1 MSEPST
7 TAFGRRSQLHA
18 EINPLLDNP
27 DLCLVFPSEVSAG
40 WWRRAAAERSGGAVR
55 ALRFAPWDQFKQRAF
70 ERRREQRPVNNTLRM
85 LFAHDLLERNRSEE
99 LLVRLIAPEYRESS
113 PAFAATL
120 IELLPTLEL
129 LLDRVAARQGTV
141 AELNDAAT
149 RSLLSDL
156 RLIRNEYQAFLQRHS
171 LFEPGYLKSAERVPD
186 GRFVVLYPE
195 ALEDYAE
202 FAEALETMDRVS
214 VRPVPREP
222 ARVVLHR
229 FENSVQEIQAA
240 LSQIETLLDDEVAQS
255 EIAVTVCEDDRY
267 LTELFSRAAAREI
280 PLQAR
285 YGRPLTEHPGGRLML
300 RIEETAASNFAVDE
314 LGTLLLDQGLPI
326 KDRQL
331 AAAVTAFGVAHGCIG
346 GDPPNAAGAWDRA
359 FAADTSRGG
368 SAVAS
373 YFRML
378 RRNITAIRG
387 ASDFDGLRAALNRFL
402 SAFLDTDAWD
412 EQGKRT
418 LQWAQDLLAE
428 LRRIE
433 HELGI
438 GVSNPWRVFLRLL
451 QTRRYVPLRRNEGI
465 AVYLYRVSAAIAPR
479 HHFVLGASHQATR
492 VAFDRF
498 AYLRPDQKERLGLDE
513 RDITA
518 DVLRLFSYSGAEV
531 HLSFAGDTFSG
542 RRLAPP
548 LFLREGLI
556 ATPDDVTVRELRARD
571 LYRRERAALHDAR
584 PEQPSGAPVRRYY
597 RRQLD
602 GLRAAASSGF
612 GAGAR
617 ELDRKPIA
625 DPGLRRRVQERLLH
639 DGRLRLSSTHLR
651 AYEECP
657 FAFLI
662 RHGLGIERVEYQPAA
677 EAPIEIGSLF
687 HRALERLCRAIAG
700 SDPRIRSERLE
711 VYREMARA
719 AVREAVE
726 VDLPGST
733 GIPPVAVPALQRRME
748 PALQRFVQ
756 GLAERFS
763 GQAIFDIEA
772 WRTAPASD
780 PFDVAG
786 EDDGGS
792 AGGDDRSAGTAGDC
806 ERPLLAGKIDLMLQR
821 PSDGGTVV
829 LDYKLGGAPRKGE
842 LLALLEPQPTTVPAY
857 QMAVYAVLVQHT
869 QAPMSAALY
878 YSIKET
884 RFIHALGPPAGAG
897 PGGGREKAWVSHE
910 RLPDLTA
917 AACEQAARMAAQ
929 LRKGRY
935 DEQAAHGSCAGCD
948 LRAVCR
954 RKFFIR

>member
-1 MSEPST
+1 MSESST
-7 TAFGRRSQLHA
+7 TAFERRSQLHA
-18 EINPLLDNP
+18 EIEPLLDNP
-27 DLCLVFPSEVSAG
+27 ELCFVFPSEVSAG

-55 ALRFAPWDQFKQRAF
+55 TLQFVPWDQFKQRAF

-85 LFAHDLLERNRSEE
+85 LFAHDLLERNRSES
-99 LLVRLIAPEYRESS
+99 LLVRLIASEYRESS

-120 IELLPTLEL
+120 VELLPTLEL
-129 LLDRVAARQGTV
+129 LLDRVAARQGAV
-141 AELNDAAT
+141 SELNDAAT
-149 RSLLSDL
+149 RSLLDDL
-156 RLIRNEYQAFLQRHS
+156 RLIRDEYQTFLQRHS
-171 LFEPGYLKSAERVPD
+171 LFEPGYLKPAERVPD

-202 FAEALETMDRVS
+202 FAEALDRMEGVS
-214 VRPVPREP
+214 VRSVPPEP
-222 ARVVLHR
+222 ARGALRR

-240 LSQIETLLDDEVAQS
+240 LSQIETLLDEGVAQS
-255 EIAVTVCEDDRY
+255 EIAVTVCEDDRF

-300 RIEETAASNFAVDE
+300 RIEETAASDFAVGE

-326 KDRQL
+326 RDRKR

-346 GDPPNAAGAWDRA
+346 GDPPDVPGAWDRA
-359 FAADTSRGG
+359 FAADASRRG

-373 YFRML
+373 YFRLL
-378 RRNITAIRG
+378 RRSITAIRG
-387 ASDFDGLRAALNRFL
+387 ASDFDGLRAALNGFL

-433 HELGI
+433 HELAI
-438 GVSNPWRVFLRLL
+438 GVSSPWRVFLRLL
-451 QTRRYVPLRRNEGI
+451 HTRRYVPLRRSEGI
-465 AVYLYRVSAAIAPR
+465 PVYLYRVSAAIAPQ

-518 DVLRLFSYSGAEV
+518 DVLRLFSHSGLEV

-548 LFLREGLI
+548 VFLREGLVAI
-556 ATPDDVTVRELRARD
+556 PDAASVSALQEQD
-571 LYRRERAALHDAR
+571 LYRMERATLH
-584 PEQPSGAPVRRYY
+584 QPSDAPVRRLY
-597 RRQLD
+597 RRQLE
-602 GLRAAASSGF
+602 GLRAAASAGF
-612 GAGAR
+612 GSGTR

-625 DPGLRRRVQERLLH
+625 DPRLRRRVQERLLQ

-651 AYEECP
+651 AYQECP
-657 FAFLI
+657 LAFLI
-662 RHGLGIERVEYQPAA
+662 RHGLGIGRVEYQPAA
-677 EAPIEIGSLF
+677 EAPMEVGNLF
-687 HRALERLCRAIAG
+687 HRALERLCRAIAD
-700 SDPRIRSERLE
+700 SDPRIRTEHRE

-719 AVREAVE
+719 AVRETVE
-726 VDLPGST
+726 EDLPRNT
-733 GIPPVAVPALQRRME
+733 GIPPVAVPALRRRME

-756 GLAERFS
+756 RLVERFD
-763 GQAIFDIEA
+763 GYAILDIEA
-772 WRTAPASD
+772 WRTAPAID
-780 PFDVAG
+780 PFDTAG
-786 EDDGGS
+786 EDDLGS
-792 AGGDDRSAGTAGDC
+792 AGGDRDC

-842 LLALLEPQPTTVPAY
+842 LLALLEPEPTTVPAY

-884 RFIHALGPPAGAG
+884 RFIHALGPPADS
-897 PGGGREKAWVSHE
+897 GGGREKVWVAHE
-910 RLPDLTA
+910 RLPELTT
-917 AACEQAARMAAQ
+917 AACEQAVRVAAH
-929 LRKGRY
+929 LKEGRY
-935 DEQAAHGSCAGCD
+935 DERAAHGGCAGCD